1 MFIAF
6 YDNKTKL
13 PSLSPEVS
21 LGY

>member
-13 PSLSPEVS
+13 PSLSPEV
-21 LGY
+21 LL